1 MKLDV
6 GCTMGFQALWATPA
20 ILMLRPRSGEGQWV
34 LAERYLITPEV
45 PISEFTDAHGN
56 LCQRIV
62 VPDGPMTISIE
73 ATVDTADEID
83 VDMTA
88 PRVPIEEV
96 PDWALQFLLP
106 SRYCQSDM
114 VFQQAISITG
124 NALPGYPQVEAIRSW
139 IEREVTYEY
148 NTSSASTSAVDTLES
163 RKGVCRDFAHL
174 GIALCRSLDIPARM
188 VVGYLHELDPMDLH
202 AWFEAYV
209 GGRWFTFDATQRFP
223 KGNRVSVAYGR
234 DAADVALVTQFGP
247 LEMLTMEVHV
257 RPTQEPM
264 YTDGV
269 TSSEATLTSRPMNLG
284 PDVTTTPQWAALLAT
299 PQPPHLRELFAAD
312 PGRAERYL
320 LHVGDLRVDHAKQR
334 VDDDVMAALLAV
346 ADAAGVEA
354 RRDAMFAGEPINVTE
369 DRPVLHVALRA
380 PAGAVIEVDG
390 EDVVPEVHEVL
401 RPGPPS
407 PSRSATGGGRAPPG
421 ERIRTIVNIGIGGS
435 DLGPAMAYQA
445 LPRSATPRSRPAS
458 CPTSTAPT
466 SPARS
471 RASTPPRRCSSC
483 RRRRSPRWRR

>member
-20 ILMLRPRSGEGQWV
+20 VLMLRPRSGEGQWV

-88 PRVPIEEV
+88 PRVPIQEV

-124 NALPGYPQVEAIRSW
+124 NALPGYPQAEAIRSW
-139 IEREVTYEY
+139 IEREIAYEY

-209 GGRWFTFDATQRFP
+209 GGRWFTFDATQRVP

-264 YTDGV
+264 YTEGA
-269 TSSEATLTSRPMNLG
+269 SASEA
-284 PDVTTTPQWAALLAT
+284 
-299 PQPPHLRELFAAD
+299 
-312 PGRAERYL
+312 
-320 LHVGDLRVDHAKQR
+320 
-334 VDDDVMAALLAV
+334 
-346 ADAAGVEA
+346 
-354 RRDAMFAGEPINVTE
+354 
-369 DRPVLHVALRA
+369 
-380 PAGAVIEVDG
+380 
-390 EDVVPEVHEVL
+390 
-401 RPGPPS
+401 
-407 PSRSATGGGRAPPG
+407 
-421 ERIRTIVNIGIGGS
+421 
-435 DLGPAMAYQA
+435 
-445 LPRSATPRSRPAS
+445 
-458 CPTSTAPT
+458 
-466 SPARS
+466 
-471 RASTPPRRCSSC
+471 
-483 RRRRSPRWRR
+483 